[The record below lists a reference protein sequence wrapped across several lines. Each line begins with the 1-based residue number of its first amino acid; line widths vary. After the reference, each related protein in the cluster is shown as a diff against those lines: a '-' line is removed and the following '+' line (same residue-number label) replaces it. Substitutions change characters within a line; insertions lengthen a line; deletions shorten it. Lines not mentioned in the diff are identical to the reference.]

1 MKLIFISGPS
11 GSGKTSLSN
20 KILLKIK
27 NGYVLSTDNY
37 YRTGLISKVLSKF
50 VRGYFDRNISFNYKL
65 FKKDLNFIIKNK
77 ISILERSYDFKKKKI
92 KNYQKNTNNIEFL
105 IIEGIFAK
113 ELSNTIFNHMI
124 FSLEL
129 KKDRNVCMNRVIKR
143 DSTERG
149 KKKEQAQ
156 YDFSKSWDIY
166 YEKSQNKHIKRNT
179 NEIIIT
185 DNTNI
190 DEILKKIFKL

>member
-11 GSGKTSLSN
+11 GSGKTTLSN

-27 NGYVLSTDNY
+27 NGYILSTDNY

-129 KKDRNVCMNRVIKR
+129 KKDRNVCMKRVIKR

-166 YEKSQNKHIKRNT
+166 YEKSQNRHIKRNT

>member
-1 MKLIFISGPS
+1 MKIIFISGPS
-11 GSGKTSLSN
+11 GSGKTTLSN

-27 NGYVLSTDNY
+27 NGYLLSTDNY
-37 YRTGLISKVLSKF
+37 YRTGLISRILSKF
-50 VRGYFDRNISFNYKL
+50 IKGYFDRNISFNYKL
-65 FKKDLNFIIKNK
+65 FKKDLNFIINNK
-77 ISILERSYDFKKKKI
+77 ISIVERSYDFKKKKI
-92 KNYQKNTNNIEFL
+92 KNFLKKTNNIEFL

-113 ELSNTIFNHMI
+113 ELSNTIYNHTI

-149 KKKEQAQ
+149 KEKKQAQ

-166 YEKSQNKHIKRNT
+166 FEKSKNKPIKRNT

-190 DEILKKIFKL
+190 DEILKKIFNL

>member
-11 GSGKTSLSN
+11 GSGKTTLSN

-27 NGYVLSTDNY
+27 NGYILSTDNY

-50 VRGYFDRNISFNYKL
+50 VQGYFDRNISFNYKL

-149 KKKEQAQ
+149 KKKKQAQ

-166 YEKSQNKHIKRNT
+166 YEKSQNRHIKRNT

>member
-11 GSGKTSLSN
+11 GSGKTTLSN

-27 NGYVLSTDNY
+27 NGYILSTDNY

-50 VRGYFDRNISFNYKL
+50 VQGYFDRNISFNYKL

-149 KKKEQAQ
+149 KKKKQAQ
-156 YDFSKSWDIY
+156 YDFSRSWDIY

>member
-11 GSGKTSLSN
+11 GSGKTTLSN

-27 NGYVLSTDNY
+27 NGYLLSTDNY
-37 YRTGLISKVLSKF
+37 YRTGIISRILSKF
-50 VRGYFDRNISFNYKL
+50 IQGYFDRNISFNYKL
-65 FKKDLNFIIKNK
+65 FKKDLNFIINNK

-92 KNYQKNTNNIEFL
+92 KNFLKKTNNVEFL

-113 ELSNTIFNHMI
+113 ELSNTIFNHTI

-149 KKKEQAQ
+149 KGKKQAQ

-166 YEKSQNKHIKRNT
+166 YEKSNNKPIKRNT

-185 DNTNI
+185 DDTNI
-190 DEILKKIFKL
+190 DEILIKIFNL

>member
-1 MKLIFISGPS
+1 MKIIFISGPS
-11 GSGKTSLSN
+11 GSGKTTLSN

-37 YRTGLISKVLSKF
+37 YRTGLISRILSKF
-50 VRGYFDRNISFNYKL
+50 IKGYFDRNISFNYKL
-65 FKKDLNFIIKNK
+65 FKKDLNFIINNK
-77 ISILERSYDFKKKKI
+77 ISIVERSYDFKKKKI
-92 KNYQKNTNNIEFL
+92 KNFLKKTNNVEFL

-113 ELSNTIFNHMI
+113 ELSNTIFNHTI

-129 KKDRNVCMNRVIKR
+129 KKDRKVCMNRVIKR

-149 KKKEQAQ
+149 KEKKQAQ

-166 YEKSQNKHIKRNT
+166 FEKSKNKPIKRNT

-190 DEILKKIFKL
+190 DEILKKIFNL

>member
-11 GSGKTSLSN
+11 GSGKTTLSN
-20 KILLKIK
+20 KILSKIK
-27 NGYVLSTDNY
+27 NGYILSTDNY

-50 VRGYFDRNISFNYKL
+50 VQGYFDRNISFNYKL

-149 KKKEQAQ
+149 KKKKQAQ

-166 YEKSQNKHIKRNT
+166 YEKSQNRHIKRNT